1 MKGDLLSRRGNKAG
15 NNPQA
20 LAEAEMLSEEI
31 PNDLSFEAF
40 VSDPYAE
47 AHNALP
53 RNQVLALDCLGLRW
67 DGQTLVVGAPKESW
81 DEVKALA
88 ASLDIKVKLI
98 EASRAEIRE
107 ALSLTVNIEKS
118 NIGQLQISATE
129 AGEAPISNLVQQ
141 IIERAFLERASDIHF
156 ESYEDHVLV
165 RARIDGRLRNLLQL
179 PARLAPAISSRI
191 KVLSKMNIVERRRP
205 QDGQFTAVVDGRT
218 LDIRVASVAT
228 VFGEKIVLR
237 LLDGRRPSVD
247 LESLG
252 MGAHQLEI
260 FTKMITANN
269 GLVLVAGPTGSG
281 KTTTLHSA
289 IRAVAVEHK
298 NAVTIEDPVEYVVPG
313 ITQIPVSESNNS
325 GFAVQ
330 LRAVLRQDPDIILVG
345 ETRDAETARISVQAA
360 LTGHLVFTS
369 IHATDSVGAL
379 YRLLQMDIEP
389 HLVAS
394 SVRGVVSQRL
404 IRKNCRFCT
413 VKYNATTEEKV
424 TLRAYGFSTDVLAKG
439 VGCTLCG
446 GSGYRDRIAA
456 YQILTMNESLTELVV
471 SRPDPHVFRKAAS
484 KAGMTTMDHEA
495 VRMAVAGITTLD
507 EAMTLLV
514 GNE

>member
-1 MKGDLLSRRGNKAG
+1 MKGDLLSRRGNRGG
-15 NNPQA
+15 NTPETVDA
-20 LAEAEMLSEEI
+20 DLLSVEI
-31 PNDLSFEAF
+31 PEDLTFETF

-53 RNQVLALDCLGLRW
+53 RQKVLELDCLGLRW
-67 DGQTLVVGAPKESW
+67 DGQTLLVGAPKESW
-81 DEVKALA
+81 DKVKELA
-88 ASLDIKVKLI
+88 TQLGIKVKLI
-98 EASRAEIRE
+98 EASREEIRE
-107 ALSLTVNIEKS
+107 ALSLTITIEKAS
-118 NIGQLQISATE
+118 FGTAQISKSD
-129 AGEAPISNLVQQ
+129 AGEAPISSLVQQ
-141 IIERAFLERASDIHF
+141 IVERAFLERASDIHF
-156 ESYEDHVLV
+156 ETYEDHVLV
-165 RARIDGRLRNLLQL
+165 RARIDGRLRNILEL

-205 QDGQFTAVVDGRT
+205 QDGQFTAVIDGHP

-228 VFGEKIVLR
+228 VFGEKLVLR

-252 MGAHQLEI
+252 MSAHQLEL

-289 IRAVAVEHK
+289 IQSVAVEHK

-313 ITQIPVSESNNS
+313 ITQIPVSEANNS

-413 VKYNATTEEKV
+413 VKYQASTDEKV
-424 TLRAYGFSTDVLAKG
+424 TLRAYGFSSDSLAKG

-456 YQILTMNESLTELVV
+456 YQILSINESLTELIV
-471 SRPDPHVFRKAAS
+471 SRPDPHVFRKAAT
-484 KAGMTTMDHEA
+484 KAGMTTMDQEA
-495 VRMAVAGITTLD
+495 VRLAVAGITTLD

-514 GNE
+514 GDE